1 MGYQRRVHGILNYG
15 PCKRIE
21 VVTRAFC
28 IMSN

>member
-1 MGYQRRVHGILNYG
+1 MGYQRRVHGILNYD
-15 PCKRIE
+15 PYKHIE